1 MNIQAANCCKIMTR
15 KLILFFFFTL
25 LCNIVLGQ
33 VVLSRDTTVKIL
45 TSSGAILKNG
55 WACGF
60 NNPVFAEIDLNNDG
74 VQDLIVFDGQAARLN
89 CFLYSSNGYVYA
101 PEYNSL
107 FPQNLEGWVRT
118 YDYDNDGDKDLFSYI
133 QGSIRVDRNESTIAT
148 GLSFTNVTMQLN
160 CHYAGTFPNLFVTRI
175 DIPAFTDIDN
185 DGDMDILAFS
195 INGSWIDLDKNLSM
209 DSLGNNNQ
217 FLLYNVPGCWGY
229 FYKESSF
236 NKAVLPVNTSCALLP
251 AHPFR
256 MQNNFD
262 SGSAIWLEDLDGD
275 GDKDFLCGDKVGRN
289 LLKVENCGNT
299 DSAYACSQDTLYPS
313 NTIPA
318 SMRDIAAPYLFDFDK
333 DGDKDLLVA
342 NFNSSGEDYNNTI
355 YYENTGSTSNPVF
368 TYVKNRF
375 LIDEMVDV
383 GTSSHPV
390 FFDWDGD
397 GLKDLLISNDG
408 YYEGGNYVSKVALY
422 KNVSQGSNYQ
432 FQNISDSIL
441 SFRSLNIIG
450 TRLAFGDL
458 NNDGDQDLLVGDAT
472 GRLSY
477 FQNIGSATN
486 TNLIFSQGY
495 FQNIDVGSD
504 AAPQLVD
511 VNRDGLL
518 DLLVGE
524 RNGNINYYRNTGS
537 LSFPVF
543 SFETD
548 SFGKVIV
555 GLATY
560 GIGYSAPL
568 LFDVNGNYELLVGS
582 YKGTLFHYNN
592 IDGNLTGAFQLVD
605 STYQNIKEPI
615 KAYPAMNDVDGDGKY
630 DLVVGNQSGGV
641 VFYSQYLNSSIAEN
655 ANPNSKIKVYPNPAD
670 DYLTIES
677 INEQVL
683 ELYSMQGEL
692 IERITIGSGV
702 TNISIANLPS
712 GVYCLKTQFGFAN
725 KLIKL

>member
-1 MNIQAANCCKIMTR
+1 MNIRAAHCAKIMTR
-15 KLILFFFFTL
+15 KLILFF
-25 LCNIVLGQ
+25 LCIMLGKVVTGQ
-33 VVLSRDTTVKIL
+33 VVLSRDTTVKIR

-60 NNPVFAEIDLNNDG
+60 NNPVFAEIDLDNDG

-89 CFLYSSNGYVYA
+89 CFLYTSNGYVYA
-101 PEYNSL
+101 PEYNAL

-118 YDYDNDGDKDLFSYI
+118 YDYDNDGDKDLFSYFA
-133 QGSIRVDRNESTIAT
+133 GGIRVDRNETTITT
-148 GLSFTNVTMQLN
+148 GLSFFNVTMQLTCN
-160 CHYAGTFPNLFVTRI
+160 YAGTNPNLFVTRV

-209 DSLGNNNQ
+209 DSLGNSNQ
-217 FLLYNVPGCWGY
+217 FLFYNVPGCWGY
-229 FYKESSF
+229 FYKEGAF

-256 MQNNFD
+256 LQNNFD
-262 SGSAIWLEDLDGD
+262 SGSVIWAEDLDGD

-289 LLKVENCGNT
+289 LLKIENCGNP

-318 SMRDIAAPYLFDFDK
+318 SMRDIAAPNLIDFDK
-333 DGDKDLLVA
+333 DGDNDLLVA
-342 NFNSSGEDYNNTI
+342 NFNSSGEDFNNTI
-355 YYENTGSTSNPVF
+355 YYENTGSSSNPVF

-375 LIDEMVDV
+375 LIDEMIDV

-422 KNVSQGSNYQ
+422 KNISQGSNYQ

-441 SFRSLNIIG
+441 NFRSLNVIG

-477 FQNIGSATN
+477 FQNIGSSTN
-486 TNLIFSQGY
+486 TNLIFNQGY
-495 FQNIDVGSD
+495 YQNIDVGAD

-518 DLLVGE
+518 DLLIGE

-548 SFGKVIV
+548 SFGMVKV

-568 LFDVNGNYELLVGS
+568 LFDVNGSYELLVGS

-592 IDGNLTGAFQLVD
+592 IDGNLSGAFQLLD
-605 STYQNIKEPI
+605 SAFQNIKEPT

-630 DLVVGNQSGGV
+630 DLVIGNQSGGV
-641 VFYSQYLNSSIAEN
+641 VLYSQYLNNSISEN
-655 ANPNSKIKVYPNPAD
+655 ANLNSSIKVYPNPAD
-670 DYLTIES
+670 EIITIEISNIQTLKIYNLQGQLIES
-677 INEQVL
+677 ITL
-683 ELYSMQGEL
+683 
-692 IERITIGSGV
+692 GSGV
-702 TNISIANLPS
+702 TNLSVAHLIS
-712 GVYCLKTQFGFAN
+712 GMYYLKTQYGFAA
-725 KLIKL
+725 KLVKL

>member
-1 MNIQAANCCKIMTR
+1 MLGKVV
-15 KLILFFFFTL
+15 K
-25 LCNIVLGQ
+25 GQ
-33 VVLSRDTTVKIL
+33 VVLSRDTTVKIR
-45 TSSGAILKNG
+45 TSSGYILKNG

-60 NNPVFAEIDLNNDG
+60 NNPVFAEIDLDNDG
-74 VQDLIVFDGQAARLN
+74 VQDLIVFDAQAARLN
-89 CFLYSSNGYVYA
+89 CFLWSSSGYVYA

-118 YDYDNDGDKDLFSYI
+118 YDYDNDGDKDLFSYFA
-133 QGSIRVDRNESTIAT
+133 GGIRVDRNETTITT
-148 GLSFTNVTMQLN
+148 GLSFFNVTMQLTCN
-160 CHYAGTFPNLFVTRI
+160 YAGTNPNLFVTRV

-217 FLLYNVPGCWGY
+217 FMFYNVPGCWGY
-229 FYKESSF
+229 FYKEAVA

-256 MQNNFD
+256 LQNNFD

-289 LLKVENCGNT
+289 LLKVENCGNA

-313 NTIPA
+313 NTTPI
-318 SMRDIAAPYLFDFDK
+318 SMRDIAAPYFYDFDN
-333 DGDKDLLVA
+333 DGDNDLLVA

-368 TYVKNRF
+368 SYVKNRF

-422 KNVSQGSNYQ
+422 KNMSQGNSYQ

-441 SFRSLNIIG
+441 NFRSLNIIG

-511 VNRDGLL
+511 INRDGLL

-537 LSFPVF
+537 LLFPVF

-548 SFGKVIV
+548 SFGKVSV

-560 GIGYSAPL
+560 GIGYSTPL

-592 IDGNLTGAFQLVD
+592 IDGNLTGAFQLLD
-605 STYQNIKEPI
+605 SAYQNIKEPT
-615 KAYPAMNDVDGDGKY
+615 KAYPALNDVDGDGKY

-641 VFYSQYLNSSIAEN
+641 VFYSQFLNNSIGESAST
-655 ANPNSKIKVYPNPAD
+655 NSKIKVYPNPAND
-670 DYLTIES
+670 NITIES
-677 INEQVL
+677 INSQVL
-683 ELYSMQGEL
+683 ELYSVQGEL
-692 IERITIGSGV
+692 IEQITIGSGV
-702 TNISIANLPS
+702 TNISITNISS
-712 GVYCLKTQFGFAN
+712 GVYYLKAPTGFAN

>member
-1 MNIQAANCCKIMTR
+1 MTR
-15 KLILFFFFTL
+15 KLILFF
-25 LCNIVLGQ
+25 LCIMLCKVVTGQ

-45 TSSGAILKNG
+45 TSSGAELNNG

-118 YDYDNDGDKDLFSYI
+118 YDYDNDGDKDLFSYFA
-133 QGSIRVDRNESTIAT
+133 GGIRVDRNETTIT
-148 GLSFTNVTMQLN
+148 SGLSFFNVTMQLN
-160 CHYAGTFPNLFVTRI
+160 CNYGGTNPNLFVTRV

-217 FLLYNVPGCWGY
+217 FMFYNVPGCWGY
-229 FYKESSF
+229 FYKEAVA

-256 MQNNFD
+256 LQNNFD
-262 SGSAIWLEDLDGD
+262 SGSAVWLEDLDGD

-289 LLKVENCGNT
+289 LLKVENCGNS

-313 NTIPA
+313 NTTPV
-318 SMRDIAAPYLFDFDK
+318 SMRDIAAPYFYDFDK
-333 DGDKDLLVA
+333 DGDNDLLVA
-342 NFNSSGEDYNNTI
+342 NFNSSGEDFNNTI

-368 TYVKNRF
+368 AYVKNRY

-422 KNVSQGSNYQ
+422 KNISQGSNYQ

-441 SFRSLNIIG
+441 NFRSLNIIG

-458 NNDGDQDLLVGDAT
+458 NNDGDQDLLIGDAT
-472 GRLSY
+472 GRLNY

-486 TNLIFSQGY
+486 TNFIFSQGY

-592 IDGNLTGAFQLVD
+592 IDGNLTGAFQLLD
-605 STYQNIKEPI
+605 STYQNIKEPT

-641 VFYSQYLNSSIAEN
+641 VFYSQYLNNSIAEN
-655 ANPNSKIKVYPNPAD
+655 ANLNSKIKVYPNPAD

-677 INEQVL
+677 INGQVL
-683 ELYSMQGEL
+683 EMYSMQGEL
-692 IERITIGSGV
+692 IERMTIGSGV

>member
-1 MNIQAANCCKIMTR
+1 MTR
-15 KLILFFFFTL
+15 KLILFF
-25 LCNIVLGQ
+25 LCIMLGKVVTGQ
-33 VVLSRDTTVKIL
+33 VVLSRDTTVKIR

-60 NNPVFAEIDLNNDG
+60 NNPVFAEIDLDNDG
-74 VQDLIVFDGQAARLN
+74 VQDLIVFDGQSARLN
-89 CFLYSSNGYVYA
+89 CFLYTSNGYVYA
-101 PEYNSL
+101 PEYNAL

-118 YDYDNDGDKDLFSYI
+118 YDYDNDGDKDLFSYFA
-133 QGSIRVDRNESTIAT
+133 GGIRVDRNETTITT
-148 GLSFTNVTMQLN
+148 GLSFFNVTMQLTCN
-160 CHYAGTFPNLFVTRI
+160 YAGTNPNLFVTRV

-217 FLLYNVPGCWGY
+217 FMFYNVPGCWGY
-229 FYKESSF
+229 FYKEAVA

-256 MQNNFD
+256 LQNNFD

-355 YYENTGSTSNPVF
+355 FYENTGSTSNPVF

-375 LIDEMVDV
+375 LIDELVDV

-441 SFRSLNIIG
+441 NFRSLNIIG

-472 GRLSY
+472 GRLNY

-486 TNLIFSQGY
+486 TNFIFSQGY
-495 FQNIDVGSD
+495 YQNIDVGSD
-504 AAPQLVD
+504 ASPQLVD

-524 RNGNINYYRNTGS
+524 RNGNINYFRNTGS

-582 YKGTLFHYNN
+582 YKGALFHYNN

-605 STYQNIKEPI
+605 STYQNIKEPT

-641 VFYSQYLNSSIAEN
+641 VFYSQFLNNSMAEN
-655 ANPNSKIKVYPNPAD
+655 ANLNSKIKVYPNPAN

-677 INEQVL
+677 INSQVL
-683 ELYSMQGEL
+683 ELYSVQGEL
-692 IERITIGSGV
+692 IERMTIGSGV
-702 TNISIANLPS
+702 TNISIANLSS
-712 GVYCLKTQFGFAN
+712 GVYCLKTQSGCAN

>member
-1 MNIQAANCCKIMTR
+1 MTR

-25 LCNIVLGQ
+25 LCDIVLGQ

-60 NNPVFAEIDLNNDG
+60 NNPVFAEIDLDNDG
-74 VQDLIVFDGQAARLN
+74 TQDLIVFDSQAARLN
-89 CFLYSSNGYVYA
+89 CFLYTSNGYVYT

-133 QGSIRVDRNESTIAT
+133 QGSIRVDRNESTTTT
-148 GLSFTNVTMQLN
+148 GLSFTNLTMQLN

-441 SFRSLNIIG
+441 NFRSLNIIG

-477 FQNIGSATN
+477 FQNIGSTTN

-495 FQNIDVGSD
+495 FQNIDVGAD

-592 IDGNLTGAFQLVD
+592 IDGNLTGAFQLID
-605 STYQNIKEPI
+605 STYQNIKEPT

-641 VFYSQYLNSSIAEN
+641 VFYSQYLNNSIAEN
-655 ANPNSKIKVYPNPAD
+655 ANMNSKIKVYPNPTYD
-670 DYLTIES
+670 NLTIES
-677 INEQVL
+677 INSQIL
-683 ELYSMQGEL
+683 ELYSVQGEL
-692 IERITIGSGV
+692 IERMTIGSGV
-702 TNISIANLPS
+702 TNISIANVSS
-712 GVYCLKTQFGFAN
+712 GVYYLKAQTGFAN

>member
-1 MNIQAANCCKIMTR
+1 MTR

-25 LCNIVLGQ
+25 LCDIVLGQ

-60 NNPVFAEIDLNNDG
+60 NNPVFAEIDLDNDG
-74 VQDLIVFDGQAARLN
+74 TQDLIVFDSQAARLN
-89 CFLYSSNGYVYA
+89 CFLYTSNGYVYT

-133 QGSIRVDRNESTIAT
+133 QGSIRVDRNESTTTTTT
-148 GLSFTNVTMQLN
+148 GLSFTNLTMQLN

-441 SFRSLNIIG
+441 NFRSLNIIG

-477 FQNIGSATN
+477 FQNIGSTTN

-495 FQNIDVGSD
+495 FQNIDVGAD

-592 IDGNLTGAFQLVD
+592 IDGNLTGAFQLID
-605 STYQNIKEPI
+605 STYQNIKEPT

-641 VFYSQYLNSSIAEN
+641 VFYSQYLNNSIAEN
-655 ANPNSKIKVYPNPAD
+655 ANMNSKIKVYPNPTYD
-670 DYLTIES
+670 NLTIES
-677 INEQVL
+677 INSQIL
-683 ELYSMQGEL
+683 ELYSVQGEL
-692 IERITIGSGV
+692 IERMTIGSGV
-702 TNISIANLPS
+702 TNISIANVSS
-712 GVYCLKTQFGFAN
+712 GVYYLKAQTGFAN

>member
-1 MNIQAANCCKIMTR
+1 MTR

-25 LCNIVLGQ
+25 LCDIVLGQ

-45 TSSGAILKNG
+45 TPSGAILKNG

-60 NNPVFAEIDLNNDG
+60 NNPVFAEIDLDNDG
-74 VQDLIVFDGQAARLN
+74 TQDLIVFDSQAGRLN
-89 CFLYSSNGYVYA
+89 CFLYTSNGYVYT

-133 QGSIRVDRNESTIAT
+133 QGSIRVDRNESTTTT
-148 GLSFTNVTMQLN
+148 GLSFTNLTMQLN

-256 MQNNFD
+256 LQNNFD

-289 LLKVENCGNT
+289 LLKVENCGNA

-313 NTIPA
+313 NTMPA
-318 SMRDIAAPYLFDFDK
+318 SMRDNAAPYLIDFDK
-333 DGDKDLLVA
+333 DGDKDLLIA

-355 YYENTGSTSNPVF
+355 YYENTGSASNSIF

-408 YYEGGNYVSKVALY
+408 YYEGGNFVSKVALY
-422 KNVSQGSNYQ
+422 KNVSQGSAYQ

-441 SFRSLNIIG
+441 NFRSLNIIG

-472 GRLSY
+472 GRLNY
-477 FQNIGSATN
+477 FQNIGTATN

-495 FQNIDVGSD
+495 FQNIDVGYD

-511 VNRDGLL
+511 INRDGLL

-537 LSFPVF
+537 LTFPVF

-548 SFGKVIV
+548 SFGKVSV

-568 LFDVNGNYELLVGS
+568 LFDVNGTYEFLVGS

-605 STYQNIKEPI
+605 SAYQNIKEPT
-615 KAYPAMNDVDGDGKY
+615 KSSPAMNDVDGDGKY

-641 VFYSQYLNSSIAEN
+641 VFYSQYLNNSIVEN
-655 ANPNSKIKVYPNPAD
+655 VNLNSKIKVYPNPASD
-670 DYLTIES
+670 NLTIEFVNS
-677 INEQVL
+677 QVL
-683 ELYSMQGEL
+683 KLYSVQGEL
-692 IERITIGSGV
+692 IELITIGCGV

-712 GVYCLKTQFGFAN
+712 GVYCLKTQSGFAS
-725 KLIKL
+725 KLVKL